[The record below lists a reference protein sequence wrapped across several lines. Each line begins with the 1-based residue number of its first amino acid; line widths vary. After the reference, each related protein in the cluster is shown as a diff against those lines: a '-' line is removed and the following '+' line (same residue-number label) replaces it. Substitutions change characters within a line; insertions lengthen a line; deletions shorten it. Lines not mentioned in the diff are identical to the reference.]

1 MTARGG
7 RQLDWKPI
15 HIFNC
20 EALVMEPHGL
30 VFHPITLVLLCK
42 KRKLRRLT
50 HQRLAHFGKDL
61 LISYTITG
69 CSHEKYFCLYYNS

>member
-1 MTARGG
+1 
-7 RQLDWKPI
+7 
-15 HIFNC
+15 
-20 EALVMEPHGL
+20 L